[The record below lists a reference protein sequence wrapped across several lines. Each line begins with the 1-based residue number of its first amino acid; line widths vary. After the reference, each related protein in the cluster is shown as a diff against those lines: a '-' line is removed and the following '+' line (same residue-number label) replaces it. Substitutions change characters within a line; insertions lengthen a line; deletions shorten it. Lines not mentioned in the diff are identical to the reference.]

1 MLSNAHHYV
10 QPADETERLS
20 FEAIIR
26 EDFACCHPEMT
37 LDDLRR
43 RAAFS
48 KEDRGLLRDWIAI
61 AAKSLGRSI
70 WSAQR
75 LVEDCAGCVQPIAG
89 QISSERLKYL
99 RPHVAG
105 TDSRGNAAYN
115 KGLSARRA
123 ASVVTWL
130 VSHGIDKARLSS
142 AGFGPE
148 RPIATNDTEEGRQA
162 NRRVELVVM
171 PNVEEMLDLKTL
183 TQ

>member
-61 AAKSLGRSI
+61 AAKSLGSSI
-70 WSAQR
+70 WSA
-75 LVEDCAGCVQPIAG
+75 
-89 QISSERLKYL
+89 
-99 RPHVAG
+99 
-105 TDSRGNAAYN
+105 
-115 KGLSARRA
+115 
-123 ASVVTWL
+123 
-130 VSHGIDKARLSS
+130 
-142 AGFGPE
+142 PE
-148 RPIATNDTEEGRQA
+148 
-162 NRRVELVVM
+162 
-171 PNVEEMLDLKTL
+171 
-183 TQ
+183 